1 MSGVIK
7 CINVQ
12 DEEIVFDCKICICK
26 TCTFAETCPF
36 LYISPIYRKHFANTF
51 MQNQIM
57 QIMLTLFGIN
67 FNNSLKTTTTGKRGG
82 AIRKKVS
89 PQTAVP
95 SNWKDFLRSSKNKI
109 TLFD

>member
-1 MSGVIK
+1 
-7 CINVQ
+7 
-12 DEEIVFDCKICICK
+12 
-26 TCTFAETCPF
+26 
-36 LYISPIYRKHFANTF
+36 
-51 MQNQIM
+51 
-57 QIMLTLFGIN
+57 MLTLFGIN